1 VAILIAVPLA
11 AWAMHRWLQ
20 DFVYRTSMEWWIF
33 ALAAVLVLGI
43 TLATVSIQAV
53 KTALLN
59 PVKNLKVE

>member
-1 VAILIAVPLA
+1 
-11 AWAMHRWLQ
+11 MHSWLQ
-20 DFVYRTSMEWWIF
+20 DFVYRIAIGPWVF
-33 ALAAVLVLGI
+33 LLAGFLVLAV